1 MMKLTK
7 SSPGPWLL
15 IEWERQP
22 LPAAKKDTDTKRKK
36 YRKKENTHRQKQ
48 IETKRNK
55 YRQKQKKIETKKE
68 TNRDIKRNK

>member
-36 YRKKENTHRQKQ
+36 YRKKENTHRQK
-48 IETKRNK
+48 
-55 YRQKQKKIETKKE
+55 E
-68 TNRDIKRNK
+68 TNIDRNRKK

>member
-22 LPAAKKDTDTKRKK
+22 LPAAKKDTDIKRKR
-36 YRKKENTHRQKQ
+36 YRNKENTHTQR
-48 IETKRNK
+48 KRVRAPKNPLL
-55 YRQKQKKIETKKE
+55 YIAIAR
-68 TNRDIKRNK
+68 